1 MKSILGPLE
10 GVVGADEVAPLHA
23 ELGGLYQVDR
33 AREVVVGH
41 DRREYTWH
49 GLLLNAPRMA
59 TAALDLQ
66 HGNGTNVAQSIYV
79 RDGEEA
85 ARAYLEKVNR
95 ASSIGWPDGAQ
106 NAAAP
111 RRAPCEVCGD
121 LAFLRPLLI
130 AVDVPLIAVCDECF
144 SPQRAP
150 VPRRSLWLRFLRWLA
165 SV

>member
-10 GVVGADEVAPLHA
+10 GFVGADEVAPLHA

-33 AREVVVGH
+33 AREVVIGH
-41 DRREYTWH
+41 DRREYTWAS
-49 GLLLNAPRMA
+49 LLLNAPRMA
-59 TAALDLQ
+59 AVAMDLQ
-66 HGNGTNVAQSIYV
+66 HGNGTNIAQSIYV

-85 ARAYLEKVNR
+85 ARVYLEKVNR

-121 LAFLRPLLI
+121 MAVLQIMAI
-130 AVDVPLIAVCDECF
+130 AADLPMIDVCSGCYC
-144 SPQRAP
+144 PQRVP
-150 VPRRSLWLRFLRWLA
+150 VPRAPLWLRFLRWLA